1 MKKILGLTLLFLL
14 SCAQPKYVNEDGST
28 KNNSA
33 HEAGSDC
40 SIQFNGSQICL
51 SWYWEK
57 KPTSTHVG
65 SFIFK
70 TYRLNTFDAT
80 ALELNPVSVPQVL
93 LWMPSMGH
101 GSTPTQTVQLDIGTY
116 RAENVFFIMP
126 GEWEIKFQIKDGD
139 IVRDEAI
146 ILITL

>member
-1 MKKILGLTLLFLL
+1 MKKILGLTLLFLI
-14 SCAQPKYVNEDGST
+14 SCAQPKYVSENNIAN
-28 KNNSA
+28 NNSA
-33 HEAGSDC
+33 YDAGSDC
-40 SIQFNGSQICL
+40 SIQFKGSQMCL

-57 KPTSTHVG
+57 KPTSTDAG

-70 TYRLNTFDAT
+70 TYRLNTLDAT
-80 ALELNPVSVPQVL
+80 AIELNPVSGPQVL

-101 GSTPTQTVQLDIGTY
+101 GSTPTQTVQLDVGTY

-126 GEWEIKFQIKDGD
+126 GEWEMKFQIKDGD